1 MLKDDIDNWKKQV
14 GLSTLSLGDGG
25 EVEYAL
31 SIKGSGITLLSIT
44 QLDEVMTILANYLIF
59 LAHEMGVLYAR
70 VKYLENSKNR
80 ELLQSERIKYN
91 IIRPVH
97 DAIKVKID
105 LLKKI
110 YDRKM
115 RENVGSSGR

>member
-1 MLKDDIDNWKKQV
+1 VLKDDIDNWKKQV